1 MKQTLAAV
9 LLLPL
14 IVGAS
19 RPEADVLADFT
30 KPDSAATVDNLNA
43 ESRPAPDGLHLN
55 AAPGQWAGFTLRPAA
70 GRWDVS
76 PFTRVVVEVENP
88 GPQPVRLRAAL
99 FNPGGT
105 DWGGSAINDGFLRP
119 GEVKP
124 FNVFLYRTD
133 EEKLKY
139 PALAPFAGMSGLP
152 GGFLTH
158 WHNLDAADVERLQF
172 NLLPADHAQSLIVR
186 RVVATHPVVPD
197 KLRDDP
203 AGFFP
208 FVDKFGQYRWADW
221 PGKIA
226 SDEQLKQAANAEA
239 ADLKAHP
246 GPAGWDEY
254 GGWAAGPQWKATG
267 HFRTE
272 KVGGKWW
279 LVDPA
284 GRLFWSHGPNSV
296 GYDSGRTAV
305 TGRERFFQ
313 ELPPKTGPFA
323 GVWNS
328 ADGIERVNL
337 VEANMARQF
346 GPDWQIHGRDL
357 AHRRLKSWGMNTIGN
372 WSDPA
377 IYGMDRTPYT
387 VAIHLSSAKAFE
399 SAFDVY
405 RPDFARK
412 TQEDVKRAAAEVGGD
427 PWCIGFFI
435 DNELSWGNNPLEL
448 IERLTGAP
456 GWTATKQAFVAQLKK
471 QYSTVEVFNVAAG
484 TDFKSWDAL
493 LKNKKEFKPTGIEE
507 EAVAFYADYAER
519 YFSACGAAM
528 KVCAP
533 NYLYLGCRMNNF
545 NEVVVRAAAKQC
557 DVLSFNLYRA
567 DVEGFRPPGEVD
579 LPCLVSEFHFGAL
592 DRGSLGTGLQPA
604 SDQQDRADKYA
615 FYVVGAARNPVLV
628 GAHWFA
634 YCPQPITGRFDGE
647 NYETGLFTIC
657 DTPYPEL
664 QSALREVGYRLY
676 DIRSGNIGR

>member
-1 MKQTLAAV
+1 MNRVLTALLFVMFLAPA
-9 LLLPL
+9 
-14 IVGAS
+14 A
-19 RPEADVLADFT
+19 EADVLADFT
-30 KPDSAATVDNLNA
+30 KPDSAAAIDNLNA
-43 ESRPAPDGLHLN
+43 GSRRAPDGLHLN

-70 GRWDVS
+70 GRWDIS
-76 PFTRVVVEVENP
+76 PFSRVVVEVENP
-88 GPQPVRLRAAL
+88 GDKPVRIRAAL

-105 DWGGSAINDGFLRP
+105 DWGGSALNDGFVRP

-124 FNVFLYRTD
+124 FNVFLYRAD
-133 EEKLKY
+133 EDKLKY

-158 WHNLDAADVERLQF
+158 WHNIDAADVERLQF

-186 RVVATHPVVPD
+186 RAIAIDPVVPD

-208 FVDKFGQYRWADW
+208 FVDKYGQYRWADW
-221 PGKIA
+221 PGKIH
-226 SDEQLKQAANAEA
+226 SDEQLKQAAKAEA

-254 GGWAAGPQWKATG
+254 GGWAAGPQRKATG

-272 KVGGKWW
+272 KVDGKWW

-296 GYDSGRTAV
+296 GYDSGRTTV
-305 TGRERFFQ
+305 TGRERFFE
-313 ELPPKTGPFA
+313 ELPPKTGPYA
-323 GVWNS
+323 GVWDAT
-328 ADGIERVNL
+328 ADGTAGVNL

-346 GPDWQIHGRDL
+346 GPDWQSHGRDL
-357 AHRRLKSWGMNTIGN
+357 AHQRLRSWGMNTIGN
-372 WSDPA
+372 WSDPP
-377 IYGMDRTPYT
+377 IYRMDRTPYT
-387 VAIHLSSAKAFE
+387 VAIHLSSAKVFE
-399 SAFDVY
+399 GALDVY
-405 RPDFARK
+405 RPDFALK
-412 TQEDVKRAAAEVGGD
+412 TEEDVKRAAGAVGED
-427 PWCIGFFI
+427 PWCVGFFI
-435 DNELSWGNNPLEL
+435 DNELSWGNNPLEM

-456 GWTATKQAFVAQLKK
+456 AWTATKQAFVEQLKK
-471 QYSTVEVFNVAAG
+471 RYPAVEAFNAKAG
-484 TDFKSWDAL
+484 TQFKSWDAL
-493 LKNKKEFKPTGIEE
+493 LKNEKEFKAAGIED
-507 EAVAFYADYAER
+507 EAVTFYADYAER

-528 KVCAP
+528 KKHAR

-545 NEVVVRAAAKQC
+545 NALAVKAAAKQC
-557 DVLSFNLYRA
+557 DVLSFNLYQS
-567 DVEGFRPPGEVD
+567 DVEGFRPPGDVD

-592 DRGSLGTGLQPA
+592 DRGSLGTGLQAA

-615 FYVVGAARNPVLV
+615 FYVAGAARNPALV